1 METRSARILLV
12 EDNPRWRRTVGNV
25 LQRAGFKVTNAHSI
39 QAARDSLRNGFFHL
53 IVLDIQ
59 MDASDDSN
67 EEGMHL
73 LHELSERNV
82 LDSTQ
87 VVMLSA
93 WGTLKRMRDA
103 FSRYQVA
110 DFFTKNDFKGSEFVA
125 RVQQIFAEVVKC
137 NLNLDIQWQTG
148 DAIEAVLNL
157 RIDGNRI
164 KKDTIDQDLLSAE
177 LEDLLCRLFNTAIGI
192 LARPLKRGQS
202 GNGVLTVQP
211 FYSFGAGQARVVKYG
226 QVGEI
231 YNENNNFETYV
242 KNYLG
247 RSTIVHGIRR
257 TPRLAGILYS
267 FLGATNEQTESFRDY
282 YAHASISD
290 VKEVLDRLFLVTCES
305 WYSNPG
311 QLKPL
316 DLTKHYQNRMGF
328 TQENLDRAAADK
340 LKANLGKNNTLSFA
354 ALGDRTFNN
363 PIPVVAA
370 KRFIRTTYECIT
382 HGDLNA
388 SNIFVDSDRHAWLI
402 DFGGTGPGH
411 ILRDVAEL
419 DAMIRFQLLGGDSA
433 TLEER
438 LLLEEAL
445 DKIPLTDIG
454 ELPIEF
460 ASDNAALAKAFHVS
474 VHLRTLAAK
483 LVSPHRDTDMSEYQI
498 ALLYYG
504 VNTIRFYALDTV
516 QRQHAIVSSSLLAD
530 RITP

>member
-12 EDNPRWRRTVGNV
+12 EDNPRWRRTVGGV
-25 LQRAGFKVTNAHSI
+25 LQRAGFNLTSANSI
-39 QAARDSLRNGFFHL
+39 AAARESLRKGFFHL

-59 MDASDDSN
+59 MDASDASN
-67 EEGMHL
+67 EDGMHL
-73 LHELSERNV
+73 LKELSELNL
-82 LDSTQ
+82 LDSTR
-87 VVMLSA
+87 VVMLSG

-125 RVQQIFAEVVKC
+125 RVQQIFAESVKC

-148 DAIEAVLNL
+148 DAVEGVRNL

-164 KKDTIDQDLLSAE
+164 KKDTAGQDLLAAE
-177 LEDLLCRLFNTAIGI
+177 LEDLLCRLFHSAIGI

-226 QVGEI
+226 QVSEI
-231 YNENNNFETYV
+231 YNENHNFETYV

-247 RSTIVHGIRR
+247 RSTIVHAIRR

-267 FLGATNEQTESFRDY
+267 FLGAANEQTESFSDY
-282 YAHASISD
+282 YTHASISD
-290 VKEVLDRLFLVTCES
+290 VQEVLDRLFLVTCEA
-305 WYSNPG
+305 WYSSPG
-311 QLKPL
+311 QLRPL
-316 DLTKHYQNRMGF
+316 DLTRHYQERMGF
-328 TQENLDRAAADK
+328 TQENLERAVADK

-354 ALGDRTFNN
+354 VLGDRSFNN
-363 PIPVVAA
+363 PIPAVAT

-402 DFGGTGPGH
+402 DFGCTGPGH

-419 DAMIRFQLLGGDSA
+419 DSMVRFQLLSGDSA

-445 DKIPLTDIG
+445 NEIALTNIG
-454 ELPIEF
+454 GSSVKFVTENP
-460 ASDNAALAKAFHVS
+460 AVAKAFHVS
-474 VHLRTLAAK
+474 LHLRSLAAK
-483 LVSPHRDTDMSEYQI
+483 LTSPHRDTDMSEYQI

-516 QRQHAIVSSSLLAD
+516 QRQHALISSSLLAD
-530 RITP
+530 RISP